1 MNDLNLNNGGGGDGG
16 GGGRRRV
23 MCGFSQ
29 EDVLNAT
36 ISIINNRVYFINI
49 VVKVV

>member
-29 EDVLNAT
+29 DVLNAT
-36 ISIINNRVYFINI
+36 ISSIIIVGFILLT
-49 VVKVV
+49 

>member
-29 EDVLNAT
+29 DVLNAT
-36 ISIINNRVYFINI
+36 IFSIIIGFILLT
-49 VVKVV
+49 